1 MDTPHFLRML
11 ENENSCNI
19 QASET
24 FLVTIDVV
32 GLYPNIP
39 QNEGMCAFQMKIC
52 DPKYRD
58 QTIPTFFLMGLLN
71 LVLTCNIFV
80 FNERYYIQE
89 WGTAIGTRVAPTY
102 ANIFMGWLK
111 EPAHIYGKGI

>member
-1 MDTPHFLRML
+1 ML

-32 GLYPNIP
+32 GLYPHIP

-58 QTIPTFFLMGLLN
+58 
-71 LVLTCNIFV
+71 
-80 FNERYYIQE
+80 
-89 WGTAIGTRVAPTY
+89 
-102 ANIFMGWLK
+102 
-111 EPAHIYGKGI
+111 